1 MSFTTWHNYGYGLRT
16 DNITIKS
23 VEDLAELLRLA
34 PEFEKEMQLYFEDCD
49 IEEPEIDDYFEFQ
62 EYDNHGLAS
71 LMKMVLKETEQ
82 VEFTDCGDY
91 DGLQYLMYQPSYPWE
106 LSERDLKLTEE
117 KLEKMLKK
125 YFSVITDDEITPGYI
140 EAEDGDL

>member
-1 MSFTTWHNYGYGLRT
+1 MSFTTWHNYGYALRT

-23 VEDLAELLRLA
+23 VKVLAELLRLA

-91 DGLQYLMYQPSYPWE
+91 DQYLISAIISMGALRKGFETNGRKTWANAKEIFFSYH
-106 LSERDLKLTEE
+106 
-117 KLEKMLKK
+117 
-125 YFSVITDDEITPGYI
+125 
-140 EAEDGDL
+140 